1 MIEDFKIIYTI
12 LSTLQSSL
20 DYPKVDVERLS
31 AEYLEIN
38 KHRRDHLLEMLVDA
52 GYIKGVQVR
61 RYEDGSYLLMLKDVQ
76 ITLKGLEYLE
86 ENSILRRVQRELKGI
101 KETIPG
107 L

>member
-1 MIEDFKIIYTI
+1 MIEDFKIIYSI
-12 LSTLQSSL
+12 LSTLQTSL

-38 KHRRDHLLEMLVDA
+38 KHRRDHLLEMLIDA

-61 RYEDGSYLLMLKDVQ
+61 RYEDGSYLLMLNDVQ

>member
-1 MIEDFKIIYTI
+1 MIEDFKIIYAI
-12 LSTLQSSL
+12 LSTLQTSL

-31 AEYLEIN
+31 AEHLEIN
-38 KHRRDHLLEMLVDA
+38 KHRRDHLLEMLIDA

-61 RYEDGSYLLMLKDVQ
+61 RYEDGGYLLMLNDIQ

>member
-1 MIEDFKIIYTI
+1 MNEDFKIIYAI
-12 LSTLQSSL
+12 LSTLQASL

-31 AEYLEIN
+31 AENLGTN

-52 GYIKGVQVR
+52 EYIKGVQVQR
-61 RYEDGSYLLMLKDVQ
+61 NEDGSYLLMLNDIQ